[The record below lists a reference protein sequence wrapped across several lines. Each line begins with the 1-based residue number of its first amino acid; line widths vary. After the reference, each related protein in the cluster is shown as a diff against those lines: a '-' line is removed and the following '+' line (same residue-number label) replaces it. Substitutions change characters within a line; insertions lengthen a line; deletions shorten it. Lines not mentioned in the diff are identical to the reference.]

1 MKKVLV
7 IGGAGYIGGFLT
19 DLLVEKN
26 YKVTVYDSLLFE
38 DRFLKDVNFISGD
51 IRDRSKLSEI
61 MHDYD
66 TIVWLAAVVGDAAC
80 AVNEKLTESV
90 NYESIKWLVDSY
102 SGKIVFASTC
112 SVYGINNDLLD
123 EESSANP
130 LSLYAETKLRAERY
144 IIENYDNYL
153 IFRLGTLFGI
163 GDFSSRLRLDLVVN
177 ILTMR
182 AAQGDVLPVFG
193 GDQWRP
199 LLHVRDVGYAIE
211 HGIEN
216 KITGL
221 YNLSY
226 KNYRIKDI
234 ADEISRIIGNV
245 EIKYTDLKY
254 EDLRN
259 YRIKDCKYSET
270 GWSPTLDLAAGV
282 SEISR
287 VIKEKRIKNTENVL
301 YSNAKYMEALNDLRH
316 GVWNLEDEIT
326 RV

>member
-1 MKKVLV
+1 MKKVLIV
-7 IGGAGYIGGFLT
+7 GGAGYIGGFLT
-19 DLLVEKN
+19 DLLVEEE
-26 YKVTVYDSLLFE
+26 YEVDVYDSLLFE

-51 IRDRSKLSEI
+51 VRNRAKLESI
-61 MHDYD
+61 VHDYD
-66 TIVWLAAVVGDAAC
+66 TVVWLAAVVGDAAC
-80 AVNEKLTESV
+80 AVNEELTESV
-90 NYESIKWLVDSY
+90 NYDSVKWLVDSY
-102 SGKIVFASTC
+102 KGKIVFASTC

-123 EESSANP
+123 ENSSTNP
-130 LSLYAETKLRAERY
+130 LSLYAETKLRAEKY

-182 AAQGDVLPVFG
+182 AAQGDLLPVFG

-199 LLHVRDVGYAIE
+199 LLHVRDVGHAIH

-216 KITGL
+216 GIVGL

-234 ADEISRIIGNV
+234 AEEISKIVGDV

-259 YRIKDCKYSET
+259 YRITECKYSKT

-282 SEISR
+282 KEISR
-287 VIKEKRIKNTENVL
+287 VIREKRIKNTENVM